1 MLRFHRMFQIKKLS
15 TIILLFIL
23 IISSA
28 ISRENKLSIK
38 ELLNN
43 YNSAYFPNDDK
54 SKQLKIEY
62 IGTIKNFKIYK
73 TVLLWNI
80 NNSFRTTHRLVFIKN
95 EKVEGMYT
103 GIQSDKIK
111 IKDNKITFEDI
122 DYIIEI
128 NDKLPEKIYIDG
140 EIFCLEK

>member
-1 MLRFHRMFQIKKLS
+1 MKKFS

-28 ISRENKLSIK
+28 ISRENKISIK

-43 YNSAYFPNDDK
+43 NNSTYFPIDDK

-128 NDKLPEKIYIDG
+128 NDRLSENIYIDG